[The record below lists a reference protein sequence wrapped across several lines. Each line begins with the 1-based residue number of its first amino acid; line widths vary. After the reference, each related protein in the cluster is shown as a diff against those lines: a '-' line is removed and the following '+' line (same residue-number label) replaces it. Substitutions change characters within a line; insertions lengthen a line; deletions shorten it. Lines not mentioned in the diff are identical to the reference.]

1 MEGAGWFASAVGVLA
16 GICSM
21 ASFLPQIVKIWRER
35 QAAGVSLRMFS
46 VTMTAFALWTAFGL
60 LQRSWPIALANAV
73 CFVLAGGIVALRLH
87 FGDGKADR
95 QARS

>member
-1 MEGAGWFASAVGVLA
+1 MESAGWLASAVGVLA

-21 ASFLPQIVKIWRER
+21 ASFLPQIAKIWRER
-35 QAAGVSLRMFS
+35 QAVGVSLRMFA

-73 CFVLAGGIVALRLH
+73 CFVLAGSIVALRLR
-87 FGDGKADR
+87 FGDGEADGQPR
-95 QARS
+95 